1 MWRQKNS
8 TVFAVLLIAITLN
21 FIVTPTY
28 AKNTEL
34 EGENYAPS
42 SSSFQKPANVHTKND
57 TVTVGYFLG
66 GGIQNSFNKESY
78 PAFSGDQ
85 PLYTPYRSGFRFLGW
100 YSDAALHKQI
110 KTIPTDRKDH
120 YILYAKWTAKIN
132 NYYNVEYYNY
142 HKRESRFDK
151 NLVLLKDLDYSFY
164 NEIDIPGMP
173 DTREEDVLKKY
184 IFSASQCP
192 QGICLTDEFV
202 LITSYSTEDDCMGEL
217 MVFDRETGDYL
228 VTLGMKKDS
237 HLGGV
242 AFDGEN
248 LWVCHSNSN
257 TLERI
262 SYEYIRLIAEDAP
275 GYCID
280 ASAISDEYYL
290 RNTPSCITCYGGR
303 IWVATYNKM
312 FRSKMYA
319 YTYDTQLDK
328 LVALSNYNI
337 PCKVQGIAFD
347 SQGAVYLST
356 SLGRSNSSY
365 LKVYSSLIALNQSPS
380 TPSVKVEMPP
390 CSEEIAIVD
399 NNLYVLFESA
409 SSKYFEGTD
418 GKGTSVAPIDK
429 VLKVNVATIW

>member
-1 MWRQKNS
+1 M
-8 TVFAVLLIAITLN
+8 TA
-21 FIVTPTY
+21 
-28 AKNTEL
+28 
-34 EGENYAPS
+34 
-42 SSSFQKPANVHTKND
+42 
-57 TVTVGYFLG
+57 
-66 GGIQNSFNKESY
+66 
-78 PAFSGDQ
+78 
-85 PLYTPYRSGFRFLGW
+85 YT
-100 YSDAALHKQI
+100 A
-110 KTIPTDRKDH
+110 
-120 YILYAKWTAKIN
+120 
-132 NYYNVEYYNY
+132 
-142 HKRESRFDK
+142 DK
-151 NLVLLKDLDYSFY
+151 N
-164 NEIDIPGMP
+164 EPG
-173 DTREEDVLKKY
+173 
-184 IFSASQCP
+184 A
-192 QGICLTDEFV
+192 
-202 LITSYSTEDDCMGEL
+202 L
-217 MVFDRETGDYL
+217 MVFDRENGDYL

-280 ASAISDEYYL
+280 ASAISDEYHL

-312 FRSKMYA
+312 FRSNMYA
-319 YTYDTQLDK
+319 YTYDTQSDK

-399 NNLYVLFESA
+399 NSLYVLFESA